1 MGISRSNASFPPRKV
16 FLPSAACHSPGV
28 SDDRP
33 FAPLS
38 EDDIEDF
45 APEGIEDE
53 PAVFEAAPR
62 PHYASLDEAL
72 HAVFGFSALRGVQG
86 QVVARVMAAQSTLAV
101 MPTGAGKSLTYQLP
115 AVMLEG
121 TCVVISPLIALMHDQ
136 LRSARAN
143 GIRAAALTSA
153 DSDRDATIAAFRAG
167 ALDLLYVAPERASQP
182 HFRDL
187 LSAGRITLFAID
199 EAHCVSEWG
208 HDFRPDY
215 RLLRPLMDAFPAV
228 PRLALTATAD
238 AHTRADIL
246 AQLGIPPDGLIVAG
260 FDRPNIRYTVTPRD
274 GIASQLAALLRE
286 QPGPGIVYAQT
297 RAQVER
303 LAESLGRGGRAV
315 RPYHA
320 GLPPEVRAENQA
332 AFVASEDMVMVA
344 TVAFG
349 MGIDK
354 PDVRFVA
361 HAGLPKSIESY
372 YQETGRAGRDGD
384 PSVAVLFWGADDF
397 ARARMRLGEVEET
410 RWAGEKARL
419 DALAGLVETPHCRR
433 AVLLRHFGEDPPE
446 TCGNCDN
453 CLEAPGTL
461 DATETAQKLLSAV
474 YRTGQSYGLGHLVK
488 VLTGVADERV
498 TSRRHDQLSV
508 FGIIAESEASLLR
521 PLARALEARGALVG
535 TEHGGLAL
543 DGDARA
549 ILKGEKRVEIV
560 VPPVKARRARRG
572 ERGGANP
579 VGDPLFEALRALR
592 RELAQEAGVPPY
604 VIFHDSVLREMA
616 ASRPASLA
624 ELGRVSGVGE
634 RKLDAYGDRFLEVLR
649 NS

>member
-1 MGISRSNASFPPRKV
+1 M
-16 FLPSAACHSPGV
+16 

-38 EDDIEDF
+38 DEMF
-45 APEGIEDE
+45 AGPPEDE
-53 PAVFEAAPR
+53 AYTYEPLADVDWSSPQRHETVA
-62 PHYASLDEAL
+62 ETL
-72 HAVFGFSALRGVQG
+72 HAVFGFNAFRGVQE
-86 QVVARVMAAQSTLAV
+86 QVVNRALAGQSTLAI

-153 DSDRDATIAAFRAG
+153 DTDRAATVQAFLSG
-167 ALDLLYVAPERASQP
+167 QLDLLYIAPERASQP
-182 HFRDL
+182 YFRDL
-187 LSAGRITLFAID
+187 LARAKVCLFAID

-215 RLLRPLMDAFPAV
+215 RQLRPLMDAFPAV

-238 AHTRADIL
+238 KHTRADIL
-246 AQLGIPPDGLIVAG
+246 TQLGLPDEGLIVAG
-260 FDRPNIRYTVTPRD
+260 FDRPNIRYAITPRD
-274 GIASQLAALLRE
+274 NPMRQLSRLLE
-286 QPGPGIVYAQT
+286 DHDGPGIIYAQT

-303 LAESLGRGGRAV
+303 LAEALGRDGQNGRRRPV
-315 RPYHA
+315 LPYHA
-320 GLPPEVRAENQA
+320 GLSPDVRAANQA

-361 HAGLPKSIESY
+361 HAGLPKSVESY

-384 PSVAVLFWGADDF
+384 PSVAVLLWGADDF
-397 ARARMRLGEVEET
+397 ARARMRLGELDEA
-410 RWAGEKARL
+410 RRAGERARL
-419 DALAGLVETPHCRR
+419 DALALLVETTECRR
-433 AVLLRHFGEDPPE
+433 AVLLRYFGETPPE

-453 CLEAPGTL
+453 CLSPPQRL
-461 DATETAQKLLSAV
+461 DVTETARKLLSAV
-474 YRTGQSYGLGHLVK
+474 YRTGQSYGLGHLGK
-488 VLTGVADERV
+488 VLTGAVDERI
-498 TSRRHDQLSV
+498 TARQHDTLSV
-508 FGIIAESEASLLR
+508 FGIMDREEALLLR
-521 PLARALEARGALVG
+521 PVARSLEARGVLVP

-543 DGDARA
+543 GEGARD
-549 ILKGEKRVEIV
+549 ILKGERDVTIAL
-560 VPPVKARRARRG
+560 PPARPKKTAGGRRG
-572 ERGGANP
+572 GDATPNP
-579 VGDPLFEALRALR
+579 VGDPLFDGLRALR
-592 RELAQEAGVPPY
+592 REIAQGAGVPPY

-616 ASRPASLA
+616 KTRPASRA
-624 ELGRVSGVGE
+624 ELGAISGVGE
-634 RKLDAYGDRFLEVLR
+634 RKLDAYGDLFLDIIR
-649 NS
+649 QH